1 MRNSTSEV
9 REKEKNQRRNRME
22 KVEGIKIK
30 RNKENIK
37 WIFLGIEKSIH
48 LLKFSWVVFGGFCVC
63 VCSPLYTLLWRFC
76 GSNKIFEAF
85 RAIAWRMK
93 TLKG

>member
-37 WIFLGIEKSIH
+37 WIFLGIEKSIQ
-48 LLKFSWVVFGGFCVC
+48 LPKFS
-63 VCSPLYTLLWRFC
+63 
-76 GSNKIFEAF
+76 
-85 RAIAWRMK
+85 
-93 TLKG
+93 